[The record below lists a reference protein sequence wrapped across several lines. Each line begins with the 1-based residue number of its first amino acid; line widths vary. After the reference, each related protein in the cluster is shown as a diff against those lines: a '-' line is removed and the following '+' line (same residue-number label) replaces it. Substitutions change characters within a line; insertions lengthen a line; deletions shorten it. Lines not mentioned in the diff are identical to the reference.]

1 VENLSLSIKLDAFEG
16 PLDLLLHLIK
26 KSEINIYDIPI
37 AKITEEYI
45 KTIETMRE
53 MNLDVAGEFLVMAA
67 TLIYIKSRMLL
78 PVYKSED
85 EEDLDDP
92 NREDPREELVR
103 LLIEYQKYQDAGKNL
118 GQLELLGRD
127 TFKHPK
133 TASYI
138 TDTDRPIKNMEVF
151 QLISAYQKIV
161 NKYLE
166 QDADSH
172 NIDMPTKSLQE
183 KIIELIDK
191 YPEGFLNISLEDIL
205 TQPVTKG
212 ELVFSFI
219 CLLEL
224 AKLGYLKIMQANNQ
238 GDILLTTIKPLS
250 LFDTNMI
257 SKEDL
262 FKEAS

>member
-53 MNLDVAGEFLVMAA
+53 MNLDIAGEFLVMAA

-78 PVYKSED
+78 PVYKGED
-85 EEDLDDP
+85 EEDIDDP

-133 TASYI
+133 NASYL
-138 TDTDRPIKNMEVF
+138 TDSDRPIKNMEIF
-151 QLISAYQKIV
+151 QLISAYQNIV
-161 NKYLE
+161 NKFLE
-166 QDADSH
+166 QDNSH
-172 NIDMPTKSLQE
+172 NVDVPTKSLQE
-183 KIIELIDK
+183 KIVELIDK

-205 TQPVTKG
+205 NQPVTKG
-212 ELVFSFI
+212 EIVVSFI

-224 AKLGYLKIMQANNQ
+224 AKLGYLKIMQANNR
-238 GDILLTTIKPLS
+238 GDILLTTIRPLS
-250 LFDTNMI
+250 LFDTDLI